1 MRNIKSF
8 IRVLISLL
16 CLSVMAKAA
25 VAREPWKF
33 DMFGRLSCSDELARL
48 DNYSDQLAELP
59 DVLAVVVVYGG
70 RNDTKRGEVVARL
83 FAIRD
88 RLLKKRSIDANR
100 IVLLNGGFREKR
112 ETELWIIPTFGRESV
127 MYLVL
132 PSVKSEEA
140 RLRKSVLRKWEYVCA
155 GNQ

>member
-1 MRNIKSF
+1 MRNIKTF
-8 IRVLISLL
+8 IRVLITLL
-16 CLSVMAKAA
+16 CLSVVAKAGL
-25 VAREPWKF
+25 AREPWKF

-48 DNYSDQLAELP
+48 DNYSDQLAKLP

-70 RNDTKRGEVVARL
+70 RNDTRRGEVVARL

-88 RLLKKRSIDANR
+88 HLLKKRSIDANR

-112 ETELWIIPTFGRESV
+112 ETELWIIPTFSRESV
-127 MYLVL
+127 MHLVF
-132 PSVKSEEA
+132 PGVKSDQA
-140 RLRKSVLRKWEYVCA
+140 KLRRSVLSRWEYVCS